1 MSASGLLGSP
11 LGLALRLQK
20 TTIIAWT
27 IGMFVLGAA
36 YGSVLGDLEGFL
48 TTSDAIKQMIP
59 EVEGF
64 SITERFMTMLMTI
77 MSILGTIPALMYVLR
92 LRAEEK
98 SARTEQLHA
107 TAVSRSNVIGSCLIG
122 IAGTIIIQFVSI
134 MGLWSS
140 AILVWMINFLT
151 NAVEAKPLTCLL
163 SGL

>member
-1 MSASGLLGSP
+1 
-11 LGLALRLQK
+11 
-20 TTIIAWT
+20 
-27 IGMFVLGAA
+27 
-36 YGSVLGDLEGFL
+36 
-48 TTSDAIKQMIP
+48 MIP
-59 EVEGF
+59 EAEGF

-98 SARTEQLHA
+98 SARSEQLHA
-107 TAVSRSNVIGSCLIG
+107 TAVSRSNVIGSYTLIG

-140 AILVWMINFLT
+140 AILVMDDPISLQT
-151 NAVEAKPLTCLL
+151 LLKAILLTCPL